1 MTISDDFDNVSRV
14 HHGLKC
20 LWFTGTF
27 KQGTFLMAQ
36 LVGLSG
42 SLRKGS
48 YNTGLLQ
55 AAAKLLPVGDSI
67 TVHTIHGIPL
77 YATAM
82 LPGSP
87 FFRTDAVKLSAV
99 ALPTNSASAA
109 NRTEFVVKVERR
121 GFEGEVSLA
130 LEGVPAGVVATVQ
143 PVAAKAKEAT
153 VQLLVTEKAEA
164 GKEHQIAVTAAYTHN
179 DRTWRQKTT
188 PVSLT
193 IAAPAVET
201 ASTNAPA
208 TPKPTP

>member
-1 MTISDDFDNVSRV
+1 VKIIAEGPGGVNIPVLTLPPGQSR
-14 HHGLKC
+14 GQLQ
-20 LWFTGTF
+20 LNAAFNAGTGTRPVAIRAEGSVDG
-27 KQGTFLMAQ
+27 QN
-36 LVGLSG
+36 LVQSAPRFADL
-42 SLRKGS
+42 
-48 YNTGLLQ
+48 
-55 AAAKLLPVGDSI
+55 
-67 TVHTIHGIPL
+67 TVHGIPL

-99 ALPTNSASAA
+99 ALPTNSPSAA

-121 GFEGEVSLA
+121 GFDGEVSLA
-130 LEGVPAGVVATVQ
+130 LEGVPAGVLATVQ

-164 GKEHQIAVTAAYTHN
+164 GKEHPISVTAAYTHN

-208 TPKPTP
+208 TPKP

>member
-1 MTISDDFDNVSRV
+1 
-14 HHGLKC
+14 
-20 LWFTGTF
+20 
-27 KQGTFLMAQ
+27 
-36 LVGLSG
+36 
-42 SLRKGS
+42 
-48 YNTGLLQ
+48 
-55 AAAKLLPVGDSI
+55 
-67 TVHTIHGIPL
+67 
-77 YATAM
+77 M

-121 GFEGEVSLA
+121 GFDGEVSLA
-130 LEGVPAGVVATVQ
+130 LEGVPVGVIATVQ

-164 GKEHQIAVTAAYTHN
+164 GKEHKIAVTAAYTHN

-193 IAAPAVET
+193 IAAPPVET
-201 ASTNAPA
+201 ASTNAP
-208 TPKPTP
+208 TPPKPTP